1 MDETDAF
8 TGQRTRIMMRVG
20 TILVFVE
27 SQGDLREEQP
37 YSDLAKIQI
46 DRIKKTAEGKNPD
59 I

>member
-1 MDETDAF
+1 
-8 TGQRTRIMMRVG
+8 MRVG